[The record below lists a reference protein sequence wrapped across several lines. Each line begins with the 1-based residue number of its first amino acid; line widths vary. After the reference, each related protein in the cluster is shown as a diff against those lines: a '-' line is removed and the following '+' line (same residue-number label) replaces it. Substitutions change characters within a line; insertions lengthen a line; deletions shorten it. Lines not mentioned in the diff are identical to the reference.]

1 MAFPSP
7 LQEALESYQISL
19 PEVGDGAERS
29 GAAEGNQQEALL
41 AEFLPWGETGC
52 IVLATAGIVELEY
65 ASIQK
70 GSCVFDACCRGAIE
84 ITGEDRI
91 EFMNRI
97 STQQFENLNV
107 GDSTLAF
114 VANRKGKIV
123 GDVIVH
129 IQEHRLMLD
138 IDIHAVDDLLSHFD
152 EYIVMEDVTV
162 KDCTQSTHWLWC
174 LGPDS
179 VEMSVSFGQ
188 KMTLPHSF
196 LGLQGTSILLD
207 IDNIAPCWKSLIE
220 DGVRPVGWYAL
231 NMSRVEQGA
240 AMFLIDFDQSNLPH
254 ETNLISSRVRF
265 DKGCYLG
272 QEIVARMES
281 LGKPKQ
287 KLVQLHIEDD
297 EALPIAGA
305 QLWIDESCNGTPI
318 GVVTSSTLSPLRSG
332 KSAVIAMVS
341 KKCFA
346 DDTELYVYIG
356 SEVYKVAVKPLTDA
370 PSKVSHE

>member
-29 GAAEGNQQEALL
+29 GAAEGSHQEAML
-41 AEFLPWGETGC
+41 AEFLPWGETRC

-84 ITGEDRI
+84 ITGEDRV

-97 STQQFENLNV
+97 STQQFENLSV

-114 VANRKGKIV
+114 VADRKGKIV

-138 IDIHAVDDLLSHFD
+138 VDIHAIEDLLRHFD

-162 KDCTQSTHWLWC
+162 TDCTQTTHWLWC
-174 LGPDS
+174 LGPDAADLTITCGQQ
-179 VEMSVSFGQ
+179 MS
-188 KMTLPHSF
+188 LPVGF
-196 LGLQGTSILLD
+196 LGVQGKSILLD
-207 IDNIAPCWKSLIE
+207 SEDIVTCWQSLIE
-220 DGVRPVGWYAL
+220 QGVRPVGWYAL

-254 ETNLISSRVRF
+254 ETSLVASRVRF

-287 KLVQLHIEDD
+287 KLVQLHIDD
-297 EALPIAGA
+297 DDALPIAGS
-305 QLWIDESCNGTPI
+305 QLWIDETCSGTPI

-356 SEVYKVAVKPLTDA
+356 SDVYKVVVKSLTDA
-370 PSKVSHE
+370 PTEVSHE